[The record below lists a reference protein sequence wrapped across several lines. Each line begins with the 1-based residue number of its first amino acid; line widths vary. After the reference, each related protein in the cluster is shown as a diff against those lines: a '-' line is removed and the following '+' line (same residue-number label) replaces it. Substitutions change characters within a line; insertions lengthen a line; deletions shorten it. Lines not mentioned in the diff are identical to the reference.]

1 MSKNLKWNSKRKEA
15 HSDFY
20 FTFNCLTLTLTL
32 TLTLALVCKLI
43 FISKSDRRKYV
54 KDFQYYVNDFSE
66 IYIRNKSKIS
76 GNSNLLINS
85 APFETECFFDAW
97 L

>member
-15 HSDFY
+15 HSDFD
-20 FTFNCLTLTLTL
+20 FTFNC
-32 TLTLALVCKLI
+32 LTLALVCKLI

-76 GNSNLLINS
+76 SNSNLLINS
-85 APFETECFFDAW
+85 APFDKIFEQAFSSEEE
-97 L
+97 